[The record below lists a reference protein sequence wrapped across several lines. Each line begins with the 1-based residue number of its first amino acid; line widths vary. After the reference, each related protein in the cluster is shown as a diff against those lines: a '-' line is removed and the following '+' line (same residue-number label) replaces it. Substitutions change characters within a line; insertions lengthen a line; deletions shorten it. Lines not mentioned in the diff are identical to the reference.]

1 MDPLCKQLQHS
12 YISTS
17 GLSLF
22 HWRSEASIS
31 MVALEKITKTKK
43 SQLFISFPFSWVNN
57 LKSVES
63 EKPNTF
69 ICDLILE
76 YETPHVSLVHN
87 LQHVCHVI
95 LAVTL
100 CSSS

>member
-1 MDPLCKQLQHS
+1 MDPLWKQLQHS

-31 MVALEKITKTKK
+31 MVAPHKIMKIKKITT
-43 SQLFISFPFSWVNN
+43 FISFSFSWVNN

-69 ICDLILE
+69 SCDLILE
-76 YETPHVSLVHN
+76 YETPHV
-87 LQHVCHVI
+87 
-95 LAVTL
+95 
-100 CSSS
+100 